1 MSDADKTS
9 SKQRGRPFAPG
20 VSGNPQGRP
29 VGSLN
34 KITKLAQG
42 LLDDDA
48 AELFKALIAAA
59 KGGDATAMRLCAER
73 ILPARRDRPVE
84 YSLPQINCGADAALA
99 MNQIL
104 EGVAQGTLTPSEGD
118 AFAKLIESAAKISE
132 LAVLEERVRRLEE
145 ASGQ

>member
-1 MSDADKTS
+1 
-9 SKQRGRPFAPG
+9 
-20 VSGNPQGRP
+20 
-29 VGSLN
+29 
-34 KITKLAQG
+34 
-42 LLDDDA
+42 
-48 AELFKALIAAA
+48 
-59 KGGDATAMRLCAER
+59 
-73 ILPARRDRPVE
+73 
-84 YSLPQINCGADAALA
+84 